1 MHTTKS
7 FCNVD
12 AFVSNEPGVSNT
24 LGEVTAY
31 IQTFSREVGKYAIAT
46 YPSLTLY
53 NTYSKLSSGADVE
66 SIAIPTDTVQIAL
79 DLCNFIVVQIVSS
92 SGEIFQDILQQQ
104 LAEYAPTVGA
114 TGIVVGEVHQH
125 GGRWGPDFISFTL
138 ESDTTQEHT
147 IWFSSTAMASQYTE
161 YEIVVVPPFT
171 PIDNFFT
178 TPGNVL
184 NLLNAVTP
192 EITFERINTATGG
205 LPATLIVSQ
214 SYDYNNPQNPSQKY
228 ATHWSLL
235 IYGPAGNNVDSIKDA
250 IVAYILANSSHTRD
264 NWVTILP
271 DIFKRTEFIL
281 APFWHKYAI
290 EPMVLYPQGVRS
302 PVVNV
307 EEITQVTAVAASEY
321 NPTHIENHVN
331 STSFTYTGMA
341 VTVIGSVENRDNKYS
356 FLDYYPDYFVAAT
369 TSIEFNRMSQETQD
383 WVIQI
388 NNMLAYAENMTGAS
402 SVPIGFT
409 RVTRGNMVYISKTIQ
424 NVAYL
429 VAVKE
434 TMIAALNP

>member
-12 AFVSNEPGVSNT
+12 AFVSNEPGVNST
-24 LGEVTAY
+24 LGEITAY
-31 IQTFSREVGKYAIAT
+31 IQTFSREVGKYTNAT

-53 NTYSKLSSGADVE
+53 NLFSKISDGADVE
-66 SIAIPTDTVQIAL
+66 SVSIPSDIVETAL
-79 DLCNFIVVQIVSS
+79 ELCNFVVVQITSS
-92 SGEIFQDILQQQ
+92 SGEIFQDVLQQQ
-104 LAEYAPTVGA
+104 LAEFAPTVGA
-114 TGIVVGEVHQH
+114 TAIVVGEVSQH
-125 GGRWGPDFISFTL
+125 GGRWGPDFISFKPQ
-138 ESDTTQEHT
+138 EDTSQEHT
-147 IWFSSTAMASQYTE
+147 IWFSSPAMAAQYTE

-178 TPGNVL
+178 PPGNVL

-192 EITFERINTATGG
+192 ESTFERINQAANGV
-205 LPATLIVSQ
+205 PATMIVSQ
-214 SYDYNNPQNPSQKY
+214 AYDYHNPQNPTQKY

-250 IVAYILANSSHTRD
+250 IVTYILASSSHIRD

-281 APFWHKYAI
+281 APFWHQYAI
-290 EPMVLYPQGVRS
+290 EPMTLYPQGVRS
-302 PVVNV
+302 PVVNLDDIV
-307 EEITQVTAVAASEY
+307 EVTQTAASEY
-321 NPTHIENHVN
+321 SENHIKANVN
-331 STSFTYTGMA
+331 STSFNYTGMA
-341 VTVIGSVENRDNKYS
+341 VSVIGSIENRDSKYS
-356 FLDYYPDYFVAAT
+356 FLDYYPDYFVTAT
-369 TSIEFNRMSQETQD
+369 TSIDFNRMSQQTQD

-388 NNMLAYAENMTGAS
+388 NNMLAHAENMSATS

-409 RVTRGNMVYISKTIQ
+409 RVKRGNMVYISKTIQ

-434 TMIAALNP
+434 TMISALNP